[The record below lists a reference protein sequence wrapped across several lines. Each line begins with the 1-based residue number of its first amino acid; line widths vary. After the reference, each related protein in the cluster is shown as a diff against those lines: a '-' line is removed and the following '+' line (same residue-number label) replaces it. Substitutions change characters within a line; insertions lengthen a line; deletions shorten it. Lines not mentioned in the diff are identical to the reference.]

1 MFVSVKLYIWYGG
14 YFLPTCQSLI
24 STCQSLISTC
34 LPLSS
39 AAYQL
44 VWYVLS
50 LFSYAYQLVWYA
62 YFFQMLVNLFSL
74 CPGMLLNF
82 QLSKS
87 YVLEVST
94 VHAFSLMSYLYVQAF
109 LPHCPPLFSA
119 LSCFSFYCQVF
130 SIFSTSNTCNLFLSM
145 IKCW

>member
-1 MFVSVKLYIWYGG
+1 MKYWCLFREDTVFNLFVSVKLYIWYGG
-14 YFLPTCQSLI
+14 YFLL
-24 STCQSLISTC
+24 TCQSLISTC
-34 LPLSS
+34 LPLFS

-44 VWYVLS
+44 VWY
-50 LFSYAYQLVWYA
+50 AYQLFWYT
-62 YFFQMLVNLFSL
+62 YFSQMLVNLFSL

-94 VHAFSLMSYLYVQAF
+94 DLSFSLMSYLYVQAF

-145 IKCW
+145 LKCW